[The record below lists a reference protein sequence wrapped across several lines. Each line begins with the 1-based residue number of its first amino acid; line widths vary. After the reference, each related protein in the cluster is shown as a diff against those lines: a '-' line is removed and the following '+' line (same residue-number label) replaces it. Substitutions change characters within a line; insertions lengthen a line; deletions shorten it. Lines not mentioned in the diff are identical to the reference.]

1 MWNASW
7 VQSLALPIPVE
18 AWGWSLAD
26 AGLDLAVWFAACAAL
41 GVTLAWLRTLARR
54 TLDAPPPG
62 SHRVRGTL
70 ARQGDALARA

>member
-54 TLDAPPPG
+54 TLDATPPG
-62 SHRVRGTL
+62 PRLVRGTL
-70 ARQGDALARA
+70 ARRADAVARA